1 MDFFDHQERARRNTV
16 LLTIY
21 FVLAIIM
28 IIACV
33 YLAVLG
39 ILVFATD
46 GTEQPIPFNG
56 WHPELLGSVVVVV
69 GIIVATGSL

>member
-33 YLAVLG
+33 YFAVLG
-39 ILVFATD
+39 ILVFTTE
-46 GTEQPIPFNG
+46 GTEQPIPFIG

-69 GIIVATGSL
+69 SIIIAMTSF